1 MFAAVPVYISAAA
14 SESEG
19 NSPVFYIILAVGIGL
34 VTFFSNRI
42 AQRKSRKSLTAATDG
57 LVDGYTAIIAPA
69 PPFPD
74 AIRRMRDLLAET
86 TPEPRITRYTRGV
99 VLADSTGLTIS
110 DEKNGTFLT
119 IPAADIVSIE
129 ARMATIKPRG
139 VIIPRRFPA
148 ALVKVRRSG
157 AEAEI
162 ALVPIVGTYNK
173 VTPVEA
179 ATFAAELSS
188 RVGLTKP
195 MTRSLEQLTAVADPA
210 WDEVAAFLSEAAVD
224 YTVVP
229 ADLTVRSAAI
239 VGLQVTAESFL
250 GALAWNCGAISIDHN
265 WIRVLGAGTGRLP
278 GAMLGDF
285 ADHDRGRQFEGVI
298 VAFDVLGGLF
308 AIHGAG
314 LDVARGEV
322 LYFAPDTLDWTP
334 LGFGHRDLIYFF
346 LAGGLEKFYADLR
359 WSGWEDDTD
368 ALAADMG
375 LAAYPPPSSAQGGTT
390 MPVRRKPVPI
400 TELVGFQQDLA
411 AQLSD
416 AS

>member
-1 MFAAVPVYISAAA
+1 LPEHSCRYRAGSPFTAGLSRRAPGPRLRGRQPIRPVSGSRSAASTPLTVLGDRMFAAVPVYISAAA

-129 ARMATIKPRG
+129 ARTATIKPRG

-173 VTPVEA
+173 VTLVEA

-188 RVGLTKP
+188 HVGLAK
-195 MTRSLEQLTAVADPA
+195 VA
-210 WDEVAAFLSEAAVD
+210 
-224 YTVVP
+224 T
-229 ADLTVRSAAI
+229 SA
-239 VGLQVTAESFL
+239 
-250 GALAWNCGAISIDHN
+250 
-265 WIRVLGAGTGRLP
+265 
-278 GAMLGDF
+278 
-285 ADHDRGRQFEGVI
+285 
-298 VAFDVLGGLF
+298 
-308 AIHGAG
+308 
-314 LDVARGEV
+314 
-322 LYFAPDTLDWTP
+322 
-334 LGFGHRDLIYFF
+334 
-346 LAGGLEKFYADLR
+346 
-359 WSGWEDDTD
+359 
-368 ALAADMG
+368 
-375 LAAYPPPSSAQGGTT
+375 
-390 MPVRRKPVPI
+390 
-400 TELVGFQQDLA
+400 
-411 AQLSD
+411 
-416 AS
+416 